1 MREPFVK
8 QRQPARPG
16 SIPDVLEMFVNEV
29 RFYRE
34 LAPVVGVRVPAC
46 FEATESDGATKLTLE
61 NLSHW
66 RPGAEPVDAA
76 RALAGLHGRW
86 QGRLGERWPWLRA
99 PTAAADLVGSLF
111 DSQWLTIRDRPDL
124 SSGARELG
132 DRLQSRVPEAE
143 VRSAR
148 SGPETL
154 VHGDASLRNMRT
166 GPAGEIALLDW
177 EDVGRGPGVA
187 DLAWLLLSSVDPSRW
202 DETVAAYG
210 GAPRLTE
217 PLPAAAV
224 QAFLSLCDEPVGS
237 DAARAWGERLD
248 QAVLRL
254 AES

>member
-177 EDVGRGPGVA
+177 EDVGRGPGSGRPG
-187 DLAWLLLSSVDPSRW
+187 L
-202 DETVAAYG
+202 VAAVVG
-210 GAPRLTE
+210 RP
-217 PLPAAAV
+217 V
-224 QAFLSLCDEPVGS
+224 PVGRDGRRLRRCAPS
-237 DAARAWGERLD
+237 DRTAARGCRPSFL
-248 QAVLRL
+248 VSLR
-254 AES
+254 